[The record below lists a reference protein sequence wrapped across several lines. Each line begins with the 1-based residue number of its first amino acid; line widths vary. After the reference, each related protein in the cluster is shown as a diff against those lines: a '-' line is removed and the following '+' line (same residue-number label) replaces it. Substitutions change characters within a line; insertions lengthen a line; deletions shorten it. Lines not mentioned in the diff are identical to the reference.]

1 MYTAHS
7 TLRPPEPTAFGTF
20 RRSTSVLFGLYTASI
35 RVGGFT
41 YTPAPTHS
49 REPSLEMR
57 GCVAYRNVRVGD
69 ALPPLLSVLFSL
81 SIFLLPRLF
90 SPFLPPLYLYLARF
104 EFFLC
109 PSSRASYFF
118 LSFFLTLC
126 LVPMVSREGKLYFP
140 SIGIGHTKQ
149 SASGVLMTLTFVRR
163 RR

>member
-90 SPFLPPLYLYLARF
+90 LLFYHLFTSISLASS
-104 EFFLC
+104 FFFALRVELRT
-109 PSSRASYFF
+109 SFF
-118 LSFFLTLC
+118 LSFSHFALFRWF
-126 LVPMVSREGKLYFP
+126 RERESYIFRLLG
-140 SIGIGHTKQ
+140 
-149 SASGVLMTLTFVRR
+149 
-163 RR
+163 